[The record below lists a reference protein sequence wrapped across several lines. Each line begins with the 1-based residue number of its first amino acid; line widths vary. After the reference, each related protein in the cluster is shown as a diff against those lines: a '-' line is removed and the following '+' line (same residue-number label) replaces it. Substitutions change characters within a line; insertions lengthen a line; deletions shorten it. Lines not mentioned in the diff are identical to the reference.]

1 MMFAIVMALTIVC
14 FLPMAYF
21 VVGPI
26 FGWPTGNM
34 PAGM

>member
-1 MMFAIVMALTIVC
+1 VLTIVC

-21 VVGPI
+21 VIGPV

-34 PAGM
+34 VGGI